1 MSDNIKKKKIKKILK
16 KYNYWRKSLG
26 LSFHLQRKLSM
37 GSNCQVACHSDP
49 CKADP
54 TCDFD

>member
-1 MSDNIKKKKIKKILK
+1 VNNAKKTKIKKVLK
-16 KYNYWRKSLG
+16 KYNYWRKALK
-26 LSFHLQRKLSM
+26 LSFLPRRKLLV

-49 CKADP
+49 CQADP

>member
-1 MSDNIKKKKIKKILK
+1 MSAKKNSKLKKLLS

-26 LSFHLQRKLSM
+26 MSFMSKRGSGN

-49 CKADP
+49 CSADP
-54 TCDFD
+54 SCNSDD